1 MRLDS
6 FLVKI
11 NLFDSRTKAKQAIER
26 SEIRINDAVCQ
37 KCSFEIDENKE
48 YKVEYV
54 CEESYVSLGGYKL
67 KKALTD
73 FNYNVNGKVC
83 IDIGASTGGFTDCLI
98 KNGAKKVY
106 AVDLNDTLLHKSLVN
121 NEKVIPIIKNVKNL
135 TLNDFTE
142 QVDLIVADLSFISI
156 TLAIPVISSLLSDNK
171 EFIALIKPQF
181 ESGEKI
187 RFKNGIIRDKKIQ
200 LSACVNAYNCALE
213 NNLTPVD
220 FTTAPISQDKNI
232 EFLMKFIK
240 NGKNPMNI
248 SQIKL

>member
-1 MRLDS
+1 MT
-6 FLVKI
+6 KI
-11 NLFDSRTKAKQAIER
+11 KFGI
-26 SEIRINDAVCQ
+26 
-37 KCSFEIDENKE
+37 
-48 YKVEYV
+48 
-54 CEESYVSLGGYKL
+54 
-67 KKALTD
+67 
-73 FNYNVNGKVC
+73 
-83 IDIGASTGGFTDCLI
+83 
-98 KNGAKKVY
+98 
-106 AVDLNDTLLHKSLVN
+106 
-121 NEKVIPIIKNVKNL
+121 IIKNVKNL